1 MTYLAHT
8 KNERGKPHIL
18 HEHLKGV
25 GELAA
30 QYAAQINPAFALIAR
45 WAGLL
50 HDIGKYRDAFQNYLL
65 AGNKQRGSDP
75 DTHHAVYG
83 AALAYE
89 RNSLVLPFAIAG
101 HHAGLHDPDHLMDKV
116 INRPSYH
123 ALERLPE
130 VITRFESELEAIPEA
145 FGEPEFTGF
154 NCKTDLFVRIL
165 FSALVDADFLD
176 TEKHFLC
183 GAERA
188 APQLNPGE
196 LLARLNEAKDSKA
209 RNTLAKATTDEAR
222 ELVRL
227 RNSIYDQCVKEAERP
242 QGFFNLTVPTGGGKT
257 LAGMAFALAHTAQ
270 HKLRRIIVVIPYLSI
285 IEQNADEYRRILD
298 PNGEGVVI
306 ENHSAVVQPPQ
317 EEGAEIR
324 SPLEYAAENWDAPVI
339 VTTAV
344 QFVESLFANRPS
356 RCRKLHNIARSVVLL
371 DEAQTL
377 PAHLLHPLLSAMREL
392 KENYGVSF
400 VFSTATQFAFR
411 RSFSLKAGFKEGET
425 TDLIKDAGDVFQ
437 RLQRVRYELPRG
449 EEKRNWQEIALEMQ
463 SHQQALCV
471 VNTRRH
477 ARDLW
482 EEVKRAANED
492 DGKSIF
498 HLSSAMCAEHRLTT
512 IGSTENPQEG
522 SIRWRLNNGLPC
534 RVVSTQLIEAGVD
547 LDFPLVLRALAPL
560 DSIVQAAGRC
570 NREGRLRDA
579 AGRPTF
585 GRVVVFNPADEGSPP
600 GSYRTGTQ
608 TAASM
613 LYHLEPDSLATNY
626 ELFAKYFSSLYS
638 KLSEANT
645 GDQIEKDRC
654 GLRFRTVAKA
664 ARVIQD
670 EGSPVIVPYG
680 EALEIVKVIRERA
693 ERIGR
698 PFIKRDDFRRLQR
711 FMVNVRENDFKLLM
725 QRGGLRKLFPQY
737 PLFDA
742 GIHLLDEAFY
752 HPQLGVVIDGRPATD
767 WIGGI

>member
-1 MTYLAHT
+1 MVTYLAHT
-8 KNERGKPHIL
+8 KNGRDEPHIL
-18 HEHLKGV
+18 REHLKGV

-30 QYAAQINPAFALIAR
+30 RYAGQMHPGFETTAR

-65 AGNKQRGSDP
+65 DGNKQRGSDP

-89 RNSLVLPFAIAG
+89 RGSTILPFAIAG
-101 HHAGLHDPDHLMDKV
+101 HHAGLHDPGHLMEKV
-116 INRPSYH
+116 IKRPSYH
-123 ALERLPE
+123 AFERLPE
-130 VITRFESELEAIPEA
+130 VVARFQSELEAIPEV
-145 FGEPEFTGF
+145 FDEPEFVGE
-154 NCKTDLFVRIL
+154 NAETDLYVRML

-183 GAERA
+183 GAGRSA
-188 APQLNPGE
+188 SKLNPAE
-196 LLARLNEAKDSKA
+196 LLARLSEAKGSKSRKA
-209 RNTLAKATTDEAR
+209 LEEATTGEAR
-222 ELVRL
+222 ELARL
-227 RNSIYDQCVKEAERP
+227 RNNIYDQCAKAGELP

-257 LAGMAFALAHTAQ
+257 LAGMAFALAHAAR
-270 HKLRRIIVVIPYLSI
+270 HNLRRVIVVIPYLSI
-285 IEQNADEYRRILD
+285 IEQNADEYRRTLD
-298 PNGEGVVI
+298 PNGEGIVI
-306 ENHSAVVQPPQ
+306 ENHSAVVQPLR

-392 KENYGVSF
+392 KESYGVSF

-411 RSFSLKAGFKEGET
+411 RSFSLKPGFKEGET
-425 TDLIKDAGDVFQ
+425 TNIIESAGDVFK
-437 RLQRVRYELPRG
+437 RLQRVRYEFPKG
-449 EEKRNWQEIALEMQ
+449 EEKQSWQEIALQ
-463 SHQQALCV
+463 VQAQQQALCV

-482 EEVKRAANED
+482 EEVKRTASKDA
-492 DGKSIF
+492 GKSVF
-498 HLSSAMCAEHRLTT
+498 HLSSAMCAEHRLAT
-512 IGSTENPQEG
+512 IGSAENPQEA
-522 SIRWRLNNGLPC
+522 SIRWRLKNGLPC
-534 RVVSTQLIEAGVD
+534 HVISTQLIEAGVD

-570 NREGRLRDA
+570 NREGRLHDA
-579 AGRPTF
+579 EGKPVL
-585 GRVVVFNPADEGSPP
+585 GRVIVFNPADEGLPP

-608 TAASM
+608 TAAS
-613 LYHLEPDSLATNY
+613 LLHRLEPDSLATDH
-626 ELFAKYFSSLYS
+626 ELFAKYFRSLYS
-638 KLSEANT
+638 KLNEANI
-645 GDQIEKDRC
+645 GEQIEKDRC
-654 GLRFRTVAKA
+654 GLKFQTVAKA

-670 EGSPVIVPYG
+670 GGSPVIVPYG
-680 EALEIVKVIRERA
+680 EKWERIVKDIRERA
-693 ERIGR
+693 ERAGR
-698 PFIKRDDFRRLQR
+698 PFIKREDFRCLQR
-711 FMVNVRENDFKLLM
+711 FMVNVRENDFKLLE
-725 QRGGLRKLFPQY
+725 QHGGLRKLFTQFPH
-737 PLFDA
+737 FDA

-752 HPQLGVVIDGRPATD
+752 HPHLGVVIDGRPAID
-767 WIGGI
+767 WIV

>member
-30 QYAAQINPAFALIAR
+30 QYAAQMNPNFASIAR

-65 AGNKQRGSDP
+65 DGNKQRGSDP

-89 RNSLVLPFAIAG
+89 RGSTTLPFAIAG
-101 HHAGLHDPDHLMDKV
+101 HHAGLHDPDHLMEKV
-116 INRPSYH
+116 IERPSYH
-123 ALERLPE
+123 AFERLPE
-130 VITRFESELEAIPEA
+130 VVARFQSELEAIPEV
-145 FGEPEFTGF
+145 FDEPEFVGE
-154 NCKTDLFVRIL
+154 NAKTDLYVRML

-183 GAERA
+183 GVERS
-188 APQLNPGE
+188 APKFNPTK
-196 LLARLNEAKDSKA
+196 LLARLSGAKESKA
-209 RNTLAKATTDEAR
+209 QKALEEATTNEAR
-222 ELVRL
+222 ELARL
-227 RNSIYDQCVKEAERP
+227 RNSIYNQCVKAGELP

-257 LAGMAFALAHTAQ
+257 LAGMALALAHAAR
-270 HKLRRIIVVIPYLSI
+270 HNLRRVIVVIPYLSI

-298 PNGEGVVI
+298 PNGEGAVI
-306 ENHSAVVQPPQ
+306 ENHSAVVQPPP
-317 EEGAEIR
+317 EEGEIR

-377 PAHLLHPLLSAMREL
+377 PAHLLHPLLSAMREM
-392 KENYGVSF
+392 KESYGVSF

-425 TDLIKDAGDVFQ
+425 TNIIENAGDVFK
-437 RLQRVRYELPRG
+437 RLQRVRYEFPKG
-449 EEKRNWQEIALEMQ
+449 EEKRNWQEITFEMQ
-463 SHQQALCV
+463 AHQQALCV

-482 EEVKRAANED
+482 EEVKRATNED

-498 HLSSAMCAEHRLTT
+498 HLSSAMCAEHRLAT
-512 IGSTENPQEG
+512 IGSMENPQEG
-522 SIRWRLNNGLPC
+522 SIRWSLKNGLPC
-534 RVVSTQLIEAGVD
+534 RVISTQLIEAGVD

-579 AGRPTF
+579 EGRPIF
-585 GRVVVFNPADEGSPP
+585 GRVIVFNPADEGLPQ

-608 TAASM
+608 TAAS
-613 LYHLEPDSLATNY
+613 LLHRLRPDSLATDH

-638 KLSEANT
+638 KLNEANI
-645 GDQIEKDRC
+645 GEQIEKDRC
-654 GLRFRTVAKA
+654 GLRFKTVAKA

-670 EGSPVIVPYG
+670 EGSPVIAPCG
-680 EALEIVKVIRERA
+680 EKWGKIVKDIRERA
-693 ERIGR
+693 ERVGR
-698 PFIKRDDFRRLQR
+698 PFIKREDFRRLQR
-711 FMVNVRENDFKLLM
+711 FMVNVRDNDLKLLE
-725 QRGGLRKLFPQY
+725 QRGGLRKLFPQF
-737 PLFDA
+737 PHFDA
-742 GIHLLDEAFY
+742 GIYLLDEAFY

-767 WIGGI
+767 WIV

>member
-1 MTYLAHT
+1 VTYLAHT
-8 KNERGKPHIL
+8 KNERGEPHVL

-30 QYAAQINPAFALIAR
+30 RYAGQTHPDFAPIAR

-65 AGNKQRGSDP
+65 DGNKQRGSDP

-83 AALAYE
+83 AALSHA
-89 RNSLVLPFAIAG
+89 RGCDTLAFCIAG
-101 HHAGLHDPDHLMDKV
+101 HHAGLHDITDLDDF
-116 INRPSYH
+116 INRPYYH
-123 ALERLPE
+123 AFDRLCE
-130 VITRFESELEAIPEA
+130 IVSRFESELEAIPEV
-145 FGEPEFTGF
+145 FDEPEFVGE
-154 NCKTDLFVRIL
+154 NAKTDLYVRML

-183 GAERA
+183 GAERST
-188 APQLNPGE
+188 PKFNPAE
-196 LLARLNEAKDSKA
+196 LLARLSGAKESKA
-209 RNTLAKATTDEAR
+209 QKALEEATTDEAR

-227 RNSIYDQCVKEAERP
+227 RNSIYDQCVKAGELQ

-257 LAGMAFALAHTAQ
+257 LAGMAFALAHAAR
-270 HKLRRIIVVIPYLSI
+270 HNLRRIIVVIPYLSI

-298 PNGEGVVI
+298 PDYEGVVI
-306 ENHSAVVQPPQ
+306 ENHSAVVQPPR

-377 PAHLLHPLLSAMREL
+377 PSHLLHPLLSATREM
-392 KENYGVSF
+392 KESYGVSF

-425 TDLIKDAGDVFQ
+425 TDIIENAGDVFK
-437 RLQRVRYELPRG
+437 RLQRVRYEFPKG
-449 EEKRNWQEIALEMQ
+449 EEKRAWQEIAFEMKA
-463 SHQQALCV
+463 HQQALCV

-482 EEVKRAANED
+482 EEVRRAANED

-498 HLSSAMCAEHRLTT
+498 HLSSAMCAEHRLAT
-512 IGSTENPQEG
+512 IGSMENPQEG
-522 SIRWRLNNGLPC
+522 SIRWRLKNGLPC
-534 RVVSTQLIEAGVD
+534 RVISTQLIEAGVD

-579 AGRPTF
+579 EGRPIF
-585 GRVVVFNPADEGSPP
+585 GRVIVFNPADEGLPL

-608 TAASM
+608 TAAS
-613 LYHLEPDSLATNY
+613 LLHRLEPDSLATDH

-638 KLSEANT
+638 KLNEANI
-645 GDQIEKDRC
+645 GEQIEKDRC
-654 GLRFRTVAKA
+654 GLRFKTVAKA

-670 EGSPVIVPYG
+670 EGSPVIAPYG
-680 EALEIVKVIRERA
+680 EKWGKIVKDIRERA
-693 ERIGR
+693 ERVGR
-698 PFIKRDDFRRLQR
+698 PFIKREDFRRLQR
-711 FMVNVRENDFKLLM
+711 FIVNVRDNDFKVLE
-725 QRGGLRKLFPQY
+725 QRGGLRKMFPQF
-737 PLFDA
+737 PQFEA

-752 HPQLGVVIDGRPATD
+752 HPQLGTVIDGRPAAD
-767 WIGGI
+767 WIV

>member
-8 KNERGKPHIL
+8 KNERGEPHIL

-30 QYAAQINPAFALIAR
+30 QYTTQMNPAFASIAR

-50 HDIGKYRDAFQNYLL
+50 HDVGKYRDAFQHYLL
-65 AGNKQRGSDP
+65 DGNKQRGSDP
-75 DTHHAVYG
+75 NTHHAVYG
-83 AALAYE
+83 AALAYK
-89 RNSLVLPFAIAG
+89 RGCHTMAFTIAG
-101 HHAGLHDPDHLMDKV
+101 HHAGLHDPEDLMDKV
-116 INRPSYH
+116 IEKPSYH
-123 ALERLPE
+123 AFERLPE
-130 VITRFESELEAIPEA
+130 VVARFQSELEAIPEA
-145 FGEPEFTGF
+145 FDEPEFVGE
-154 NCKTDLFVRIL
+154 NAKTDLYVRML

-188 APQLNPGE
+188 APQLNHGE
-196 LLARLNEAKDSKA
+196 LLARLSEAKERKA
-209 RNTLAKATTDEAR
+209 RKALEEATTDEAR

-227 RNSIYDQCVKEAERP
+227 RNTIYDQCIKVGELS

-257 LAGMAFALAHTAQ
+257 LAGMAFALAHAAQ
-270 HKLRRIIVVIPYLSI
+270 HNLHRIVIVIPYLSI
-285 IEQNADEYRRILD
+285 IEQNADEYHRILD
-298 PNGEGVVI
+298 PNNEGIVI
-306 ENHSAVVQPPQ
+306 EDHSAVVQPPQ
-317 EEGAEIR
+317 ENGEIR

-344 QFVESLFANRPS
+344 QFIESLFANRPS

-377 PAHLLHPLLSAMREL
+377 PSHLLHPLLSAMREL
-392 KENYGVSF
+392 KESYGVSF

-425 TDLIKDAGDVFQ
+425 TNIIENAGDVFK
-437 RLQRVRYELPRG
+437 RLQRVRYEFPKG
-449 EEKRNWQEIALEMQ
+449 EEKQGWQEIALEMQ
-463 SHQQALCV
+463 AHGQALCV

-482 EEVKRAANED
+482 EEVKRATNED

-498 HLSSAMCAEHRLTT
+498 HLSSAMCAEHRLAT
-512 IGSTENPQEG
+512 IGATENPQEG

-534 RVVSTQLIEAGVD
+534 RVISTQLIEAGVD

-570 NREGRLRDA
+570 NREGHLCDA
-579 AGRPTF
+579 EGRSIF
-585 GRVVVFNPADEGSPP
+585 GRAVIFNPADEGSPP

-613 LYHLEPDSLATNY
+613 LDRLEPDSLATDY

-638 KLSEANT
+638 KLTEANT

-654 GLRFRTVAKA
+654 GLRFKTVAKA

-680 EALEIVKVIRERA
+680 EKWEKIVKDIRERA
-693 ERIGR
+693 ERVGR
-698 PFIKRDDFRRLQR
+698 PFIKREDFRRLQR
-711 FMVNVRENDFKLLM
+711 FMVNVRDNDFKLLE
-725 QRGGLRKLFPQY
+725 QHGGLRKLFPQF
-737 PLFDA
+737 PHFDA

-767 WIGGI
+767 WIV

>member
-1 MTYLAHT
+1 VTYLAHT
-8 KNERGKPHIL
+8 KNERGEPHIL

-30 QYAAQINPAFALIAR
+30 RYATEMHADFAPIAR
-45 WAGLL
+45 WSGLL
-50 HDIGKYRDAFQNYLL
+50 HDIGKYRDAFQHYLL
-65 AGNKQRGSDP
+65 DGNKQRGSDP
-75 DTHHAVYG
+75 NTHHAVYG
-83 AALAYE
+83 AALAYK
-89 RNSLVLPFAIAG
+89 RGCHTMAFTIAG
-101 HHAGLHDPDHLMDKV
+101 HHAGLHDPEDLMDKV
-116 INRPSYH
+116 IEKPSYH
-123 ALERLPE
+123 AFERLPE
-130 VITRFESELEAIPEA
+130 VVARFQSELEAIPEV
-145 FGEPEFTGF
+145 FDEPEFVGE
-154 NCKTDLFVRIL
+154 NAKTDLYVRML

-183 GAERA
+183 GAERS
-188 APQLNPGE
+188 APKLNPIE
-196 LLARLNEAKDSKA
+196 LLARLSEVKERKGRQALDEAM
-209 RNTLAKATTDEAR
+209 TDEAR
-222 ELVRL
+222 ELARL
-227 RNSIYDQCVKEAERP
+227 RNSIYDQCIKAGELP

-257 LAGMAFALAHTAQ
+257 LSGMAFALVHAARHN
-270 HKLRRIIVVIPYLSI
+270 LSRVVVVIPYLSI

-298 PNGEGVVI
+298 PDGEGVVI
-306 ENHSAVVQPPQ
+306 ENHSAVVQPTQ

-356 RCRKLHNIARSVVLL
+356 RCRKLHNIAHSVVLL

-392 KENYGVSF
+392 KETYGVSF

-411 RSFSLKAGFKEGET
+411 RSFSLKHGFKEGET
-425 TDLIKDAGDVFQ
+425 TNIIENASDVFK
-437 RLQRVRYELPRG
+437 RLQRVRYEFPKDD
-449 EEKRNWQEIALEMQ
+449 EKRGWQEIASKMQ
-463 SHQQALCV
+463 AHQQGLCV

-482 EEVKRAANED
+482 EEVKRATYED
-492 DGKSIF
+492 DGKSIY
-498 HLSSAMCAEHRLTT
+498 HLSSAMCAEHRLAT

-522 SIRWRLNNGLPC
+522 SIRWRLKNGLPC
-534 RVVSTQLIEAGVD
+534 RVISTQLIEAGVD

-570 NREGRLRDA
+570 NRESHLRDA
-579 AGRPTF
+579 EGRPIF
-585 GRVVVFNPADEGSPP
+585 GRVVIFNPADDGLPQ

-613 LYHLEPDSLATNY
+613 LHRLDTDSLATDH

-638 KLSEANT
+638 KLNEANI
-645 GDQIEKDRC
+645 GEQIEKDRC
-654 GLRFRTVAKA
+654 GLKFRTVAKA

-680 EALEIVKVIRERA
+680 EKWEKIVKDIRERA
-693 ERIGR
+693 ERVGR

-711 FMVNVRENDFKLLM
+711 FMVNVRENDFKLLE
-725 QRGGLRKLFPQY
+725 QRGGLRKLFPQF
-737 PLFDA
+737 PHFDA
-742 GIHLLDEAFY
+742 GIHLLDDAFY

-767 WIGGI
+767 WIV

>member
-8 KNERGKPHIL
+8 KNGRGEPHIL
-18 HEHLKGV
+18 HDHLKAV

-30 QYAAQINPAFALIAR
+30 QYAAQVHPELALIAR

-65 AGNKQRGSDP
+65 DANKQRGSDP

-89 RNSLVLPFAIAG
+89 RGSTVLPFAIAG
-101 HHAGLHDPDHLMDKV
+101 HHTGLHDPDHLMEKV
-116 INRPSYH
+116 IERPSYH
-123 ALERLPE
+123 AFERLPE
-130 VITRFESELEAIPEA
+130 VVARFQSELGAIPEV
-145 FGEPEFTGF
+145 FNEPEFVGE
-154 NCKTDLFVRIL
+154 NAKTDLYVRML

-183 GAERA
+183 GVERS
-188 APQLNPGE
+188 APKLRPVE
-196 LLARLNEAKDSKA
+196 LLAQLGEAKERKA
-209 RNTLAKATTDEAR
+209 RKAFDEATTDEAH

-227 RNSIYDQCVKEAERP
+227 RNSIYDQCVRAGELP
-242 QGFFNLTVPTGGGKT
+242 QDFFNLTVPTGGGKT
-257 LAGMAFALAHTAQ
+257 LAGMAFALAHAAR
-270 HKLRRIIVVIPYLSI
+270 HDLRRVIVVIPYLSI
-285 IEQNADEYRRILD
+285 IEQNADEYRRMID
-298 PNGEGVVI
+298 PNGDGVVI

-324 SPLEYAAENWDAPVI
+324 SPLEYAAENWDASVI

-356 RCRKLHNIARSVVLL
+356 RCRKLHNLVRSVVLL

-377 PAHLLHPLLSAMREL
+377 PAHLLHPLLSVMREL
-392 KENYGVSF
+392 KESYGVSF

-411 RSFSLKAGFKEGET
+411 RSYSLKPGFKEGET
-425 TDLIKDAGDVFQ
+425 TNIIENAGDVFK
-437 RLQRVRYELPRG
+437 RLQRVRYEFPKG
-449 EEKRNWQEIALEMQ
+449 EEQRGWQEIASEMQ
-463 SHQQALCV
+463 AQQQALCV

-482 EEVKRAANED
+482 EEVRRAASED
-492 DGKSIF
+492 DAKSIF
-498 HLSSAMCAEHRLTT
+498 HLSSAMCAEHRLAI
-512 IGSTENPQEG
+512 IGSIENPQED
-522 SIRWRLNNGLPC
+522 SIRWRLNSGLPC

-579 AGRPTF
+579 EGRQVF
-585 GRVVVFNPADEGSPP
+585 GRVIVFNPADEGLPS

-608 TAASM
+608 AAAS
-613 LYHLEPDSLATNY
+613 LLNRLEPDSLATDY

-638 KLSEANT
+638 KLNEANT
-645 GDQIEKDRC
+645 GEQIERDRC
-654 GLRFRTVAKA
+654 GLRFKTVAKA

-680 EALEIVKVIRERA
+680 EEWEKIVKEIRARA
-693 ERIGR
+693 EKVGR
-698 PFIKRDDFRRLQR
+698 PFIKREDFRRLQR
-711 FMVNVRENDFKLLM
+711 FMVSVRENDFKLLE
-725 QRGGLRKLFPQY
+725 QRGGLRKLFPQF
-737 PLFDA
+737 PHFDA
-742 GIHLLDEAFY
+742 GIHLLNEAFY

-767 WIGGI
+767 WIV

>member
-1 MTYLAHT
+1 V
-8 KNERGKPHIL
+8 PHIL

-30 QYAAQINPAFALIAR
+30 GYAEQMHPDFGPAAR

-65 AGNKQRGSDP
+65 EGTKQRGSDP

-83 AALAYE
+83 AALSHA
-89 RNSLVLPFAIAG
+89 RGCDTLAFCIAG
-101 HHAGLHDPDHLMDKV
+101 HHAGLHDITDLDDF
-116 INRPSYH
+116 INRPYYH
-123 ALERLPE
+123 AFDRLCE
-130 VITRFESELEAIPEA
+130 IVSRFESELEVIPTA
-145 FGEPEFTGF
+145 LDEPEFVGD
-154 NCKTDLFVRIL
+154 NSKTDLYVRML

-183 GAERA
+183 GAERSA
-188 APQLNPGE
+188 LKLNPVG
-196 LLARLNEAKDSKA
+196 LLVRLGEAKERKA
-209 RNTLAKATTDEAR
+209 QRAFDEATTGEAR

-227 RNSIYDQCVKEAERP
+227 RNSIYDQCVKAGELS

-257 LAGMAFALAHTAQ
+257 LAGMAFALAHAAR
-270 HKLRRIIVVIPYLSI
+270 HNLRRVIIVIPYLSI

-298 PNGEGVVI
+298 PDGEGVVI
-306 ENHSAVVQPPQ
+306 ENHSAVVQPPLK
-317 EEGAEIR
+317 EDEIR

-344 QFVESLFANRPS
+344 QFVESLFANRPN

-392 KENYGVSF
+392 KESYGVSF

-411 RSFSLKAGFKEGET
+411 RSFSLRPGFKEGET
-425 TDLIKDAGDVFQ
+425 TNIIENAGDVFK
-437 RLQRVRYELPRG
+437 RLQRVRYEFPRG
-449 EEKRNWQEIALEMQ
+449 EEKRSWQEIALQMKAQ
-463 SHQQALCV
+463 RQALCV

-482 EEVKRAANED
+482 EEVKHTASED
-492 DGKSIF
+492 AGQSVF
-498 HLSSAMCAEHRLTT
+498 HLSSAMCAEHRLAI
-512 IGSTENPQEG
+512 IGSMENPQDG

-534 RVVSTQLIEAGVD
+534 RVISTQLIEAGVD

-579 AGRPTF
+579 EGRPIF
-585 GRVVVFNPADEGSPP
+585 GRVIVFNPADEGLPQ

-608 TAASM
+608 TAAS
-613 LYHLEPDSLATNY
+613 LLNRLEPDSLATDH

-638 KLSEANT
+638 KLNEANI
-645 GDQIEKDRC
+645 GEQIEKDRC
-654 GLRFRTVAKA
+654 GLRLKTVAKA

-680 EALEIVKVIRERA
+680 EKWEKIVKDIREHA
-693 ERIGR
+693 ERVGR
-698 PFIKRDDFRRLQR
+698 PFIRREDFRRLQR
-711 FMVNVRENDFKLLM
+711 FMVNVRDNDFKLLE
-725 QRGGLRKLFPQY
+725 QRGELRKLFPQF
-737 PLFDA
+737 PHFDA

-767 WIGGI
+767 WIV

>member
-8 KNERGKPHIL
+8 KNEQGDPHIL
-18 HEHLKGV
+18 SEHLKGV
-25 GELAA
+25 SELAA
-30 QYAAQINPAFALIAR
+30 QYARQMNPDLAPIAR

-83 AALAYE
+83 AALAYKHGCHTMA
-89 RNSLVLPFAIAG
+89 FTIAG
-101 HHAGLHDPDHLMDKV
+101 HHAGLHDPEDLMGKV
-116 INRPSYH
+116 IERPTYH
-123 ALERLPE
+123 AFERLPE
-130 VITRFESELEAIPEA
+130 VVARFQSELEAIPEA
-145 FGEPEFTGF
+145 FNEPEFVGE
-154 NCKTDLFVRIL
+154 NARTDLYVRML

-183 GAERA
+183 GAERV
-188 APQLNPGE
+188 APELNSEE
-196 LLARLNEAKDSKA
+196 LLARLAEAKQRKA
-209 RNTLAKATTDEAR
+209 LKALEKATTDEAR
-222 ELVRL
+222 ELARL
-227 RNSIYDQCVKEAERP
+227 RNNIYDRCVRAGELS

-257 LAGMAFALAHTAQ
+257 LAGMAFALAHAAR
-270 HKLRRIIVVIPYLSI
+270 HNLKRVIVVIPYLSI

-306 ENHSAVVQPPQ
+306 ENHSAVVQPPR

-392 KENYGVSF
+392 KESYGVSF

-411 RSFSLKAGFKEGET
+411 HSFSLKAGFKEGET
-425 TDLIKDAGDVFQ
+425 TDLIEDASNVFM
-437 RLQRVRYELPRG
+437 RLQRVRYEFPKAN
-449 EEKRNWQEIALEMQ
+449 EKRSWQEIALEMQ
-463 SHQQALCV
+463 THQQALCV

-477 ARDLW
+477 ARELW
-482 EEVKRAANED
+482 EEVKRAANESN
-492 DGKSIF
+492 GKAIF

-512 IGSTENPQEG
+512 IGPIENPQEG
-522 SIRWRLNNGLPC
+522 TIRWLLKNALPC
-534 RVVSTQLIEAGVD
+534 RLVSTQLIEAGVD
-547 LDFPLVLRALAPL
+547 LDFPFALRALAPL

-579 AGRPTF
+579 EGKPIF
-585 GRVVVFNPADEGSPP
+585 GRVVVFNPADEGLPQ

-613 LYHLEPDSLATNY
+613 LNRLEPNSLATDY

-638 KLSEANT
+638 KLNEANI

-654 GLRFRTVAKA
+654 GLKFRTVAKN

-680 EALEIVKVIRERA
+680 ESLEIVKSIRERA

-711 FMVNVRENDFKLLM
+711 FMVNVRENDFKLLE
-725 QRGGLRKLFPQY
+725 QRGGLRKLFPRF

-752 HPQLGVVIDGRPATD
+752 DLQLGVVIDGRPAAD
-767 WIGGI
+767 WIV

>member
-8 KNERGKPHIL
+8 RNERGEAHVL

-25 GELAA
+25 GDLAA
-30 QYAAQINPAFALIAR
+30 EYAEQMHPDFAPIAR

-65 AGNKQRGSDP
+65 EGNKQRGSDP

-83 AALAYE
+83 AALAYKRGSE
-89 RNSLVLPFAIAG
+89 TLPFVIAG
-101 HHAGLHDPDHLMDKV
+101 HHAGLHDPDHLMGKV
-116 INRPSYH
+116 IERPSYH
-123 ALERLPE
+123 AFERLPE
-130 VITRFESELEAIPEA
+130 IVARFQGELGAIPEV
-145 FGEPEFTGF
+145 FDEPEFVGE
-154 NCKTDLFVRIL
+154 NAQTDLYVRML

-176 TEKHFLC
+176 TERHFLC
-183 GAERA
+183 GAERS
-188 APQLNPGE
+188 APKLNPAE
-196 LLARLNEAKDSKA
+196 LLVRLSEAKACKA
-209 RNTLAKATTDEAR
+209 RKALEKATTDEAR
-222 ELVRL
+222 ELAHL
-227 RNSIYDQCVKEAERP
+227 RNTIYDQCIKAGEFPR
-242 QGFFNLTVPTGGGKT
+242 GFFNLTVPTGGGKT
-257 LAGMAFALAHTAQ
+257 LAGMAFALAHAAQ
-270 HKLRRIIVVIPYLSI
+270 HNLRRVIVVIPYLSI

-298 PNGEGVVI
+298 PDSVGVVI
-306 ENHSAVVQPPQ
+306 ESHSAVVQPSR

-392 KENYGVSF
+392 KESYGVSF

-425 TDLIKDAGDVFQ
+425 TNIIENAGEVFK
-437 RLQRVRYELPRG
+437 RLQRVCYEFPKG
-449 EEKRNWQEIALEMQ
+449 EEKRGWREIAFEMQ
-463 SHQQALCV
+463 AHQQALCV

-482 EEVKRAANED
+482 EEVKGAVNED
-492 DGKSIF
+492 GGKSVF
-498 HLSSAMCAEHRLTT
+498 HLSSAMCAEHRLAT
-512 IGSTENPQEG
+512 IGSTENPREG
-522 SIRWRLNNGLPC
+522 SIRWRLKNGLPC
-534 RVVSTQLIEAGVD
+534 RVISTQLIEAGVD

-570 NREGRLRDA
+570 NREGHLRDA
-579 AGRPTF
+579 EGRPIF
-585 GRVVVFNPADEGSPP
+585 GRVIVFNPADEGLPQ

-608 TAASM
+608 TAAS
-613 LYHLEPDSLATNY
+613 LLRRLDADSLAINH
-626 ELFAKYFSSLYS
+626 ELFAKYFSSLFP
-638 KLSEANT
+638 KLNEANI
-645 GDQIEKDRC
+645 GEQIEKDRC
-654 GLRFRTVAKA
+654 ELRFKTVATA

-670 EGSPVIVPYG
+670 EGSPVVVPYG
-680 EALEIVKVIRERA
+680 EKWEEIVKEIRERA
-693 ERIGR
+693 ERVGR
-698 PFIKRDDFRRLQR
+698 PFIKREDFRRLQR
-711 FMVNVRENDFKLLM
+711 LMVNIRDNDFKLLE
-725 QRGGLRKLFPQY
+725 QRGGLRKLFPQF
-737 PLFDA
+737 PNFDA
-742 GIHLLDEAFY
+742 GIYLLDQAFY

-767 WIGGI
+767 WIV